1 MRYLRFE
8 QLING
13 RAARTTKREWST
25 ESQASCF
32 KPKDMII
39 PSSKFNETGTI
50 LPHYPIRLRVE
61 LEPDSRLSHA
71 IVAVKQPNMWCMH
84 CYYEKIAVL
93 AACEA
98 ISQLEKTDDILRHQQ
113 HFSRQMTSEI
123 WVLLFGRA
131 AWEICFNQ
139 SEALSRSGQ

>member
-32 KPKDMII
+32 TTKDMII

-50 LPHYPIRLRVE
+50 LPHYLIRLRGE
-61 LEPDSRLSHA
+61 PGPDSRLSRA
-71 IVAVKQPNMWCMH
+71 IVAVK
-84 CYYEKIAVL
+84 
-93 AACEA
+93 
-98 ISQLEKTDDILRHQQ
+98 
-113 HFSRQMTSEI
+113 
-123 WVLLFGRA
+123 
-131 AWEICFNQ
+131 
-139 SEALSRSGQ
+139 